1 MPREL
6 RQFVAHVSAFKVIT
20 NKWGKGDF
28 SMTRCGVSYPDD
40 IHSYV
45 TKEFVRLKRAQY
57 VLLNSDRWGV
67 PGLGRVL
74 RKNMDWHE
82 LERQGDLLMKTDT
95 PLSMEQK
102 LESGLHRELLWA
114 KM

>member
-1 MPREL
+1 
-6 RQFVAHVSAFKVIT
+6 
-20 NKWGKGDF
+20 
-28 SMTRCGVSYPDD
+28 
-40 IHSYV
+40 
-45 TKEFVRLKRAQY
+45 
-57 VLLNSDRWGV
+57 
-67 PGLGRVL
+67 
-74 RKNMDWHE
+74 MDWHE